1 MKAVTKPDGRLG
13 RKTDCKKKTERGK
26 KEREIERGRW
36 GEKEMGRKRVE
47 AGGGKKALHTEK
59 RVPARE

>member
-47 AGGGKKALHTEK
+47 AGGGCTLHS
-59 RVPARE
+59 